1 MNENTFEKLEYN
13 ELKEL
18 VKSYCVSSLGKALF
32 DKQAPS
38 SNLKVVEHRLKETT
52 EARKILDSGAK
63 MPFMN
68 VSNIDFLVDKV
79 EKGIILTAEELVYV
93 NDFLRGCRRIIDF
106 MSTKE
111 FLAPT
116 LSSYVNSMT
125 ELRSLEEEISIA
137 IKNNRVDSH
146 ANKELKRVRSFIDG
160 NEMKIK
166 DKLNKYINSNKNY
179 VQEGIISVKNDRYTV
194 PIKASYK
201 NQVNGT
207 IIELSSKG
215 TTAYVEP
222 SVVRKLS
229 DELEG
234 LKAEEA
240 MIEYQ
245 ILATLTGL
253 INDNLHKININI
265 DLIAQYDMINARA
278 RFSKSIDG
286 ISPHINDYGKIK
298 LLDCKH
304 PLLTGDIVPLDFD
317 IGKDYRSLVITGPNA
332 GGKTIVLKTIG
343 LITLATMSGF
353 HISASED
360 TEVAVFDQIFVD
372 LGDNQSLE
380 NALSTFSSHMK
391 NLSDILPKANN
402 NTLLLFDEIGSG
414 TEPNEGAALAISL
427 LEEFYH
433 KGCITVA
440 TTHYGEIKR
449 YSEMHSDFMN
459 AAMQFNQETLEPLFQ
474 LQIGKS
480 GDSNAL
486 WISRKMKVPE
496 HVLTRAE
503 KYMVDKEYGLEVLDQ
518 NKVKKEKI
526 IETTPTD
533 TTLYEKGDRVKL
545 LDYNDFGLVYELQ
558 DKFSNV
564 TVYYQNEMIDVNK
577 KRLKLEQKAKDLYPD
592 NYDLDTL
599 FTDYQTRKW
608 EHDIERGSKK
618 ALRKI
623 EKEIKKNK

>member
-286 ISPHINDYGKIK
+286 ISPHINDHGKIK

-427 LEEFYH
+427 LEELYH
-433 KGCITVA
+433 KVCITVA

-592 NYDLDTL
+592 DYDLDAL

-608 EHDIERGSKK
+608 QHDIERGSKK

>member
-286 ISPHINDYGKIK
+286 ISPHINDHGKIK

-402 NTLLLFDEIGSG
+402 NTLLLFDEVGSG
-414 TEPNEGAALAISL
+414 TEPNEGAALAIAL

-518 NKVKKEKI
+518 NKVRKEKI
-526 IETTPTD
+526 IEAASTD

-592 NYDLDTL
+592 DYDLDAL

-608 EHDIERGSKK
+608 QHDIERGSKK

-623 EKEIKKNK
+623 EKE

>member
-414 TEPNEGAALAISL
+414 TEPNEGAALAIAL

-503 KYMVDKEYGLEVLDQ
+503 
-518 NKVKKEKI
+518 
-526 IETTPTD
+526 
-533 TTLYEKGDRVKL
+533 
-545 LDYNDFGLVYELQ
+545 
-558 DKFSNV
+558 
-564 TVYYQNEMIDVNK
+564 
-577 KRLKLEQKAKDLYPD
+577 
-592 NYDLDTL
+592 
-599 FTDYQTRKW
+599 
-608 EHDIERGSKK
+608 
-618 ALRKI
+618 
-623 EKEIKKNK
+623 

>member
-414 TEPNEGAALAISL
+414 TEPNEGAALAIAL

-592 NYDLDTL
+592 DYDLDAL

-608 EHDIERGSKK
+608 QHDIERGSKK

>member
-1 MNENTFEKLEYN
+1 
-13 ELKEL
+13 
-18 VKSYCVSSLGKALF
+18 
-32 DKQAPS
+32 
-38 SNLKVVEHRLKETT
+38 
-52 EARKILDSGAK
+52 
-63 MPFMN
+63 
-68 VSNIDFLVDKV
+68 
-79 EKGIILTAEELVYV
+79 
-93 NDFLRGCRRIIDF
+93 GCRRIIDF

-234 LKAEEA
+234 LKAEES

-245 ILATLTGL
+245 ILATLTGI
-253 INDNLHKININI
+253 INDNLHTININI
-265 DLIAQYDMINARA
+265 KLIAQYDRINARA
-278 RFSKSIDG
+278 RISKSIDG
-286 ISPHINDYGKIK
+286 ISPHINDYWKIK

-317 IGKDYRSLVITGPNA
+317 IGKDYRSLVIPGPNA

-360 TEVAVFDQIFVD
+360 NEVALFAQIYVA
-372 LGDNQSLE
+372 LCEYQS
-380 NALSTFSSHMK
+380 
-391 NLSDILPKANN
+391 I
-402 NTLLLFDEIGSG
+402 
-414 TEPNEGAALAISL
+414 
-427 LEEFYH
+427 
-433 KGCITVA
+433 
-440 TTHYGEIKR
+440 
-449 YSEMHSDFMN
+449 
-459 AAMQFNQETLEPLFQ
+459 
-474 LQIGKS
+474 
-480 GDSNAL
+480 
-486 WISRKMKVPE
+486 
-496 HVLTRAE
+496 
-503 KYMVDKEYGLEVLDQ
+503 
-518 NKVKKEKI
+518 
-526 IETTPTD
+526 
-533 TTLYEKGDRVKL
+533 
-545 LDYNDFGLVYELQ
+545 
-558 DKFSNV
+558 
-564 TVYYQNEMIDVNK
+564 
-577 KRLKLEQKAKDLYPD
+577 
-592 NYDLDTL
+592 
-599 FTDYQTRKW
+599 
-608 EHDIERGSKK
+608 
-618 ALRKI
+618 
-623 EKEIKKNK
+623 

>member
-234 LKAEEA
+234 LKAEES

-245 ILATLTGL
+245 ILATLTGI
-253 INDNLHKININI
+253 INDNLHTININI

-414 TEPNEGAALAISL
+414 TEPNEGAALAIAL

-545 LDYNDFGLVYELQ
+545 LDYNDFGLVYELK

-592 NYDLDTL
+592 DYDLDAL

-608 EHDIERGSKK
+608 QHDIERGSKK

>member
-234 LKAEEA
+234 LKAEES

-245 ILATLTGL
+245 ILATLTGI
-253 INDNLHKININI
+253 INDNLHTININI

-286 ISPHINDYGKIK
+286 ISPHINDHGKIK

-372 LGDNQSLE
+372 IGDNQSLE

-427 LEEFYH
+427 LEELYH
-433 KGCITVA
+433 KVCITVA

-592 NYDLDTL
+592 DYDLDAL

-608 EHDIERGSKK
+608 QHDIERGSKK

>member
-234 LKAEEA
+234 LKAEES

-245 ILATLTGL
+245 ILATLTGI
-253 INDNLHKININI
+253 INDNLHTININI

-402 NTLLLFDEIGSG
+402 NTLLLFDEIGNG
-414 TEPNEGAALAISL
+414 TEPNEGAALAIAL

-518 NKVKKEKI
+518 NKVRKEKI
-526 IETTPTD
+526 IEAASTD

-592 NYDLDTL
+592 DYDLDAL

-608 EHDIERGSKK
+608 QHDIERGSKK

-623 EKEIKKNK
+623 EKE

>member
-286 ISPHINDYGKIK
+286 ISPHINDHGKIK

-372 LGDNQSLE
+372 IGDNQSLE

-427 LEEFYH
+427 LEELYH
-433 KGCITVA
+433 KVCITVA

-518 NKVKKEKI
+518 NKVRKEKI
-526 IETTPTD
+526 IEAASTD

-592 NYDLDTL
+592 SYDLDAL
-599 FTDYQTRKW
+599 FTDYQMRKW
-608 EHDIERGSKK
+608 QHDIERGSKK

>member
-286 ISPHINDYGKIK
+286 ISPHINDHGKIK

-414 TEPNEGAALAISL
+414 TEPNEGAALAIAL

-592 NYDLDTL
+592 SYDLDAL

-608 EHDIERGSKK
+608 QHDIERGSKK

>member
-286 ISPHINDYGKIK
+286 ISPHINDHGKIK

-402 NTLLLFDEIGSG
+402 NTLLLFDDIGSG
-414 TEPNEGAALAISL
+414 TEPNEGAALAIAL

-503 KYMVDKEYGLEVLDQ
+503 EYMVDKEYGLEVLDQ
-518 NKVKKEKI
+518 NKVRKEKI
-526 IETTPTD
+526 IEAASTD

-592 NYDLDTL
+592 SYDLDAL
-599 FTDYQTRKW
+599 FTDYQMRKW
-608 EHDIERGSKK
+608 QHDIERGSKK

>member
-286 ISPHINDYGKIK
+286 ISPHINDHGKIK

-372 LGDNQSLE
+372 IGDNQSLE

-414 TEPNEGAALAISL
+414 TEPNEGAALAIAL

-592 NYDLDTL
+592 DYDLDAL

-608 EHDIERGSKK
+608 QHDIERGSKK

>member
-414 TEPNEGAALAISL
+414 TEPNEGAALAIAL

-592 NYDLDTL
+592 SYDLDAS

-608 EHDIERGSKK
+608 QHDIERGSKK

>member
-234 LKAEEA
+234 LKAEES

-245 ILATLTGL
+245 ILATLTGI
-253 INDNLHKININI
+253 INDNLHTININI

-372 LGDNQSLE
+372 IGDNQSLE

-414 TEPNEGAALAISL
+414 TEPNEGAALAIAL

-526 IETTPTD
+526 IEATPTD

-592 NYDLDTL
+592 DYDLDAL

-608 EHDIERGSKK
+608 QHDIERGSKK

>member
-1 MNENTFEKLEYN
+1 M
-13 ELKEL
+13 
-18 VKSYCVSSLGKALF
+18 
-32 DKQAPS
+32 
-38 SNLKVVEHRLKETT
+38 
-52 EARKILDSGAK
+52 
-63 MPFMN
+63 
-68 VSNIDFLVDKV
+68 
-79 EKGIILTAEELVYV
+79 
-93 NDFLRGCRRIIDF
+93 
-106 MSTKE
+106 
-111 FLAPT
+111 
-116 LSSYVNSMT
+116 
-125 ELRSLEEEISIA
+125 
-137 IKNNRVDSH
+137 
-146 ANKELKRVRSFIDG
+146 
-160 NEMKIK
+160 EMKIK

-278 RFSKSIDG
+278 RFSKSIDC
-286 ISPHINDYGKIK
+286 ISPHINDHGKIK

-372 LGDNQSLE
+372 IGDNQSLE

-427 LEEFYH
+427 LEELYH
-433 KGCITVA
+433 KVCITVA

-503 KYMVDKEYGLEVLDQ
+503 KYMVDKEYGLEVYI
-518 NKVKKEKI
+518 KI
-526 IETTPTD
+526 
-533 TTLYEKGDRVKL
+533 KL
-545 LDYNDFGLVYELQ
+545 G
-558 DKFSNV
+558 
-564 TVYYQNEMIDVNK
+564 
-577 KRLKLEQKAKDLYPD
+577 R
-592 NYDLDTL
+592 
-599 FTDYQTRKW
+599 RK
-608 EHDIERGSKK
+608 
-618 ALRKI
+618 
-623 EKEIKKNK
+623 

>member
-234 LKAEEA
+234 LKAEES

-245 ILATLTGL
+245 ILATLTGI
-253 INDNLHKININI
+253 INDNLHTININI

-414 TEPNEGAALAISL
+414 TEPNEGAALAIAL

-608 EHDIERGSKK
+608 QHDIERGSKK

>member
-372 LGDNQSLE
+372 IGDNQSLE

-592 NYDLDTL
+592 DYDLDAL

-608 EHDIERGSKK
+608 QHDIERGSKK

>member
-234 LKAEEA
+234 LKAEES

-245 ILATLTGL
+245 ILATLTGI
-253 INDNLHKININI
+253 INDNLHTININI

-286 ISPHINDYGKIK
+286 ISPHINDHGKIK

-372 LGDNQSLE
+372 IGDNQSLE

-486 WISRKMKVPE
+486 LISRKMKVPE

-526 IETTPTD
+526 IESTPTD

-564 TVYYQNEMIDVNK
+564 TVYYQNEMMDVNK
-577 KRLKLEQKAKDLYPD
+577 KK
-592 NYDLDTL
+592 T
-599 FTDYQTRKW
+599 
-608 EHDIERGSKK
+608 
-618 ALRKI
+618 
-623 EKEIKKNK
+623 

>member
-234 LKAEEA
+234 LKAEES

-245 ILATLTGL
+245 ILATLTGI
-253 INDNLHKININI
+253 INDNLHTININI

-414 TEPNEGAALAISL
+414 TEPNEGAALAIAL

-518 NKVKKEKI
+518 NKVRKEKI
-526 IETTPTD
+526 IEAASTD

-592 NYDLDTL
+592 DYDLDAL

-608 EHDIERGSKK
+608 QHDIERGSKK

>member
-234 LKAEEA
+234 LKAEES

-245 ILATLTGL
+245 ILATLTGI
-253 INDNLHKININI
+253 INDNLHTININI

-372 LGDNQSLE
+372 IGDNQSLE

-427 LEEFYH
+427 LEELYH
-433 KGCITVA
+433 KVCITVA

-592 NYDLDTL
+592 DYDLDAL

-608 EHDIERGSKK
+608 QHDIERGSKK

>member
-79 EKGIILTAEELVYV
+79 GKGIILTAEELVYV

-234 LKAEEA
+234 LKAEES

-245 ILATLTGL
+245 ILATLTGI
-253 INDNLHKININI
+253 INDNLHTININI

-402 NTLLLFDEIGSG
+402 NTLLLFDEIGNG
-414 TEPNEGAALAISL
+414 TEPNEGAALAIAL

>member
-234 LKAEEA
+234 LKAEES

-245 ILATLTGL
+245 ILATLTGI
-253 INDNLHKININI
+253 INDNLHTININI

-402 NTLLLFDEIGSG
+402 NTLLLFDEIGNG
-414 TEPNEGAALAISL
+414 TEPNEGAALAIAL

-518 NKVKKEKI
+518 NKVRKEKI
-526 IETTPTD
+526 IEAASTD

-592 NYDLDTL
+592 DYDLDAL

-608 EHDIERGSKK
+608 QHDIERGSKK

>member
-234 LKAEEA
+234 LKAEES

-245 ILATLTGL
+245 ILATLTGI
-253 INDNLHKININI
+253 INDNLHTININI

-304 PLLTGDIVPLDFD
+304 PLLTGDILPLDFD

-414 TEPNEGAALAISL
+414 TEPNEGAALAIAL

-592 NYDLDTL
+592 DYDLDAL

-608 EHDIERGSKK
+608 QHDIERGSKK

>member
-234 LKAEEA
+234 LKAEES

-245 ILATLTGL
+245 ILATLTGI
-253 INDNLHKININI
+253 INDNLHTININI

-372 LGDNQSLE
+372 IGDNQSLE

-414 TEPNEGAALAISL
+414 TEPNEGAALAIAL

-592 NYDLDTL
+592 DYDLDAL

-608 EHDIERGSKK
+608 QHDIERGSKK

>member
-414 TEPNEGAALAISL
+414 TEPNEGAALAIAL

-518 NKVKKEKI
+518 NKVRKEKI
-526 IETTPTD
+526 IEAASTD

-592 NYDLDTL
+592 SYDLDAL
-599 FTDYQTRKW
+599 FTDYQMRKW
-608 EHDIERGSKK
+608 QHDIERGSKK